1 MAAAIAVLKKINQR
15 KIDAEEA
22 NDANALLD
30 LTTRLPS
37 QELWIEEQFLGILV
51 LGWVKLKFLLCTG
64 ISACSIPVQK
74 QSMATAENYC
84 DERFLAW
91 CLCLVNSNT

>member
-51 LGWVKLKFLLCTG
+51 LG
-64 ISACSIPVQK
+64 
-74 QSMATAENYC
+74 
-84 DERFLAW
+84 
-91 CLCLVNSNT
+91 